1 MELVLPDS
9 DGSSLPCNTFIID
22 INVVEAGGKVIASV
36 SANADGRYYPA
47 VYRFAFRPSDDP
59 REAVFLTHAP
69 LNSFRKQVWC
79 PRDETT
85 LVRMLSRRAESI
97 LIDGVLF

>member
-1 MELVLPDS
+1 M
-9 DGSSLPCNTFIID
+9 
-22 INVVEAGGKVIASV
+22 AASNSKNAVGMSWAFV
-36 SANADGRYYPA
+36 SRYYPA
-47 VYRFAFRPSDDP
+47 VYRFAFRLSDDP
-59 REAVFLTHAP
+59 REAVFLTHAA

-79 PRDETT
+79 PRDEIT